1 MRLLNVKLYEIP
13 KLIGNFN
20 KILDTELFVETAYDL
35 AQLIQ
40 NITKD
45 ISLKSNPSKR
55 GQVYM
60 ISVYD
65 VDDIPMIQKHYTF
78 RIDKNG
84 NFDIYNYYGI
94 GAR

>member
-1 MRLLNVKLYEIP
+1 MKLLNVKLYEIP

-40 NITKD
+40 SITKD
-45 ISLKSNPSKR
+45 ISLKSNPVKR

-60 ISVYD
+60 ISICN
-65 VDDIPMIQKHYTF
+65 VDDIPTFQKHYTF
-78 RIDKNG
+78 LIDKNG
-84 NFDIYNYYGI
+84 NFDIYNYTNI
-94 GAR
+94 